1 MSTQNHLITQSYY
14 NKSKPSDQYEIK
26 LIKKK
31 NREFDIKCNA
41 LRNRIQNL
49 KKEEEIYKNQLKNM
63 KKKEIQERMI
73 QNDKVK
79 IKIELEKIKNEKDKE
94 LLEKRE
100 RIQRYKERIKN
111 RMEEKK
117 NKN

>member
-1 MSTQNHLITQSYY
+1 MTQYY
-14 NKSKPSDQYEIK
+14 NKNKSSDQYEIK

-63 KKKEIQERMI
+63 KKKGKTR
-73 QNDKVK
+73 
-79 IKIELEKIKNEKDKE
+79 KDDSK
-94 LLEKRE
+94 
-100 RIQRYKERIKN
+100 
-111 RMEEKK
+111 
-117 NKN
+117 